1 VFSARYA
8 VIMTSDLEATQA
20 KPPILKRALAGV
32 VLVVIAALAVKIV
45 IGLVMS
51 VFWIIVGVAL
61 VLAVLWAVNTL
72 A

>member
-1 VFSARYA
+1 MPRRYA
-8 VIMTSDLEATQA
+8 VAMTTDLEASKA

-32 VLVVIAALAVKIV
+32 VLVVIAAIAVKII

-51 VFWIIVGVAL
+51 VFWIVIGVAV
-61 VLAVLWAVNTL
+61 VLAILWAVNTL

>member
-1 VFSARYA
+1 MS
-8 VIMTSDLEATQA
+8 TDLEASKA

-32 VLVVIAALAVKIV
+32 VLVVIAAIAVKII

-51 VFWIIVGVAL
+51 VFWIVIGVAV
-61 VLAVLWAVNTL
+61 VLAVLWAINTL

>member
-1 VFSARYA
+1 
-8 VIMTSDLEATQA
+8 MTTDLEASKA

-32 VLVVIAALAVKIV
+32 VLVVIAAIAVKII

-51 VFWIIVGVAL
+51 VFWIVIGVAV
-61 VLAVLWAVNTL
+61 VLAILWAVNTL

>member
-1 VFSARYA
+1 MR
-8 VIMTSDLEATQA
+8 TDLEATQA

-32 VLVVIAALAVKIV
+32 VLVVIAALAIKIV

-51 VFWIIVGVAL
+51 VFWIVIGVA
-61 VLAVLWAVNTL
+61 AVVAILWAINTL